1 MKNRVMTL
9 TLIIV
14 CGALVFGGC
23 VTGSKTRLQTNDQ
36 PVVAEEA
43 TASSKVE
50 TSERPGAYMDQQEAA
65 FKDNL
70 GHTGVRIT
78 RKGKNILLNM
88 PGNLTFTSGSHEI
101 KPEFHS
107 VLNSVAFVL
116 NEFEKTRINIAGHT
130 DSVGK
135 ASYNQAL
142 SEKRAES
149 VATFLAQQGVHP
161 ERVIVKG
168 YGESQPIAS
177 NKSKGG
183 RAQNRR
189 VEIEISPLP

>member
-1 MKNRVMTL
+1 MKDRVITL

-23 VTGSKTRLQTNDQ
+23 VTGSKTRLQEKDQ
-36 PVVAEEA
+36 PVVVEEVS
-43 TASSKVE
+43 ASQKVE
-50 TSERPGAYMDQQEAA
+50 TIETLEAYMDHQEAA

-70 GHTGVRIT
+70 SHTGVRIT
-78 RKGKNILLNM
+78 RNGDNILLNM

-130 DSVGK
+130 DSIGK
-135 ASYNQAL
+135 ATYNQAL
-142 SEKRAES
+142 SEKRAKS
-149 VATFLAQQGVHP
+149 VATFLAQKGVRQ
-161 ERVIVKG
+161 ERVMVKG

-177 NKSKGG
+177 NKSKDG

-189 VEIEISPLP
+189 VELEISPLP